1 MRDAF
6 RGIGS
11 RRLPTARIAARA
23 LAWWL
28 LPLHDRTKEVEAMLQ
43 PRDELHRITE
53 ALTRQRDQ
61 LRVKLHLARADAR
74 DEWGRTEKKWEH
86 LKGRLSTLQETAEEI
101 SGDIGHAFK
110 QLASEIEEGYERI
123 RKLL

>member
-1 MRDAF
+1 MHSEGLEADAC
-6 RGIGS
+6 
-11 RRLPTARIAARA
+11 RLHESPRARWHGGCC
-23 LAWWL
+23 L
-28 LPLHDRTKEVEAMLQ
+28 LHDRTKEVEAMLQ

-74 DEWGRTEKKWEH
+74 DEWGRMEKKWEH
-86 LKGRLSTLQETAEEI
+86 LKGRLSAIQETAGEVSE
-101 SGDIGHAFK
+101 DIGHTLK
-110 QLASEIEEGYERI
+110 RLVSEIEEGYERI